1 MKKKKAGDHEGWK
14 NELIVAGGCEMV
26 KSLAVLFNKLLE
38 NLVVP
43 KQWEHMTI
51 ISIYKNK
58 GKITEM
64 KNRRGIFLTSVIGK
78 VFEKVALRKIEGDIK
93 LGTFQNGGRKE
104 RSTKDNILG
113 VMAVIDRNKYN
124 NKETCLILAD
134 AEKCFAKP
142 WLEDCLVD
150 IVKPGLR
157 EREALHM
164 YTLNEKARIKIDA
177 LFGETEQITVENT
190 VKQGTIFGPILCCGS
205 MAEMNNIGETKA
217 SRRLTK
223 DDDIEALVYVDDIGA
238 AGSRT
243 TINELGK
250 NLRQMEREKGVTF
263 NVEKTNI
270 MLIGKAKNE
279 TEMDIQLK
287 NGLVREVEE
296 YKFLGNWLNKKGNMA
311 EGIIVEIKRITKEED
326 LGMLSTDARL
336 LRYERTA
343 VPSLTNNLECW
354 TKIGKKEMERL
365 EKMQGRMLKRLL
377 KVPESTSTW
386 GVLKETG
393 IWSL

>member
-1 MKKKKAGDHEGWK
+1 MRDETFWEFRRRIKGRKKKGMKNKEGKIIVDSEEVKGIYRNFYEELFEKPKWSDGEQVLRKKVEDRIRDIKFEGIVQEKLVVTEEEVRQVIKKLKKKKAGDHEGWK

-43 KQWEHMTI
+43 KQWEYMTI

-78 VFEKVALRKIEGDIK
+78 VFEKVVLRKIEGDIK

-113 VMAVIDRNKYN
+113 VMAVIDRKNYN
-124 NKETCLILAD
+124 NKETCLIFAD

-164 YTLNEKARIKIDA
+164 YTLNEKARIKIDTP
-177 LFGETEQITVENT
+177 FGET
-190 VKQGTIFGPILCCGS
+190 G
-205 MAEMNNIGETKA
+205 
-217 SRRLTK
+217 
-223 DDDIEALVYVDDIGA
+223 
-238 AGSRT
+238 
-243 TINELGK
+243 
-250 NLRQMEREKGVTF
+250 
-263 NVEKTNI
+263 
-270 MLIGKAKNE
+270 
-279 TEMDIQLK
+279 
-287 NGLVREVEE
+287 
-296 YKFLGNWLNKKGNMA
+296 
-311 EGIIVEIKRITKEED
+311 
-326 LGMLSTDARL
+326 RL
-336 LRYERTA
+336 L
-343 VPSLTNNLECW
+343 W
-354 TKIGKKEMERL
+354 KIL
-365 EKMQGRMLKRLL
+365 
-377 KVPESTSTW
+377 
-386 GVLKETG
+386 
-393 IWSL
+393 